1 MRGLCQDVGSLV
13 MTNRKLD
20 GVDGKLQILI
30 VEDNPGDVL
39 LVREALNESN
49 LRYDLNHVSDGEKA
63 VNFLQHRGEYKHTF
77 KPDLVLLDLNL
88 PKRSG
93 WEVFDE
99 MRSEEDLRDVPVVIL
114 SSSGAP
120 EDRRRAERASRSIY
134 IQKPAD
140 FEEFL
145 RIGQR
150 IEEFVL
156 RQQ

>member
-1 MRGLCQDVGSLV
+1 
-13 MTNRKLD
+13 MTDQKSGN
-20 GVDGKLQILI
+20 GNGQLQILM
-30 VEDNPGDVL
+30 VEDNPGDVI

-49 LRYDLNHVSDGEKA
+49 LRFHLTHVSDGEQA
-63 VNFLQHRGEYKHTF
+63 ANFLQRRGEYKDTP

-88 PKRSG
+88 PKRTG

-99 MRSEEDLRDVPVVIL
+99 MRSEETLRDVPVVIL

-120 EDRRRAERASRSIY
+120 ADKRRAERAPRSIY

-145 RIGQR
+145 RIGHR
-150 IEEFVL
+150 IKEFLL

>member
-1 MRGLCQDVGSLV
+1 M
-13 MTNRKLD
+13 
-20 GVDGKLQILI
+20 
-30 VEDNPGDVL
+30 VEDNPGDVI
-39 LVREALNESN
+39 LVREALAESN
-49 LRYDLNHVSDGEKA
+49 LRFQLSHVTDGEQA
-63 VNFLQHRGEYKHTF
+63 VNFLHRRGEYKHTP

-88 PKRSG
+88 PKRTG

-99 MRSEEDLRDVPVVIL
+99 MRSEDSLRDVPVVIL

-120 EDRRRAERASRSIY
+120 EDKRRAECAPRSIY

-145 RIGQR
+145 RIGHR
-150 IEEFVL
+150 IKEFLL